1 MPNPT
6 HTIYEKS
13 SSEAIPWSQ
22 RVQYTF
28 QEHDRSRST
37 EEVRAYRLPHSE
49 GVFWTDFRIMA
60 FHINGVSYT
69 EPIQA
74 HIELCTT
81 EGESL
86 PIIPPWKSYPP
97 HRWWSTR
104 WAIPALSFTAPAGV
118 WIYVRTS
125 DQNGHEPGTTYRV
138 ELQGFQNMYP
148 LEDRY
153 LLIDEKD
160 RRQYLFQTARPVAS
174 CEEYRRPPPTGE
186 IHDIYSEEQGATHGI
201 SPTEA
206 YGVALFP
213 IWTYVRQVVQK
224 AE

>member
-6 HTIYEKS
+6 DTIYEKS
-13 SSEAIPWSQ
+13 SCEENSWSQ
-22 RVQYTF
+22 RIQYHFT
-28 QEHDRSRST
+28 EADAVRST
-37 EEVRAYRLPHSE
+37 DEARAYRLPASE
-49 GVFWTDFRIMA
+49 GVFWTDFRITA
-60 FHINGVSYT
+60 FHTNGVSYT

-74 HIELCTT
+74 HIQLCTT
-81 EGESL
+81 AGESL

-97 HRWWSTR
+97 QRWWSTR

-118 WIYVRTS
+118 WLYVRTS
-125 DQNGHEPGTTYRV
+125 DQQPGTTYRV

-174 CEEYRRPPPTGE
+174 CEAYRCGATTGE
-186 IHDIYSEEQGATHGI
+186 IHDIYSEEQEATHGI
-201 SPTEA
+201 TSTEA

-213 IWTYVRQVVQK
+213 IWTYVRQVVRG
-224 AE
+224 EE